1 MALDLSLTNNN
12 LKTYDF
18 IQKGNLGYSDIKK
31 IAIVI
36 NKIKIKNNPYL
47 KILSMSFNQNL
58 KGEGLDL
65 ILNVIPKSIKVLAF
79 VECGLS
85 NWGALRII
93 GYVYKIYLVENS
105 FTVNTQR
112 EFKKL
117 KIDRHYLTII
127 SGWPSKEFKEMV
139 KKNYN

>member
-1 MALDLSLTNNN
+1 MNFDMIKFLSKIFILFFTTVKFSNMSSQNPINYLVQALTEINHPKTLRLALDLSLTNNN

-65 ILNVIPKSIKVLAF
+65 ILNVIPKSTKVLAF

-85 NWGALRII
+85 N
-93 GYVYKIYLVENS
+93 
-105 FTVNTQR
+105 
-112 EFKKL
+112 
-117 KIDRHYLTII
+117 
-127 SGWPSKEFKEMV
+127 
-139 KKNYN
+139 

>member
-85 NWGALRII
+85 N
-93 GYVYKIYLVENS
+93 
-105 FTVNTQR
+105 
-112 EFKKL
+112 
-117 KIDRHYLTII
+117 
-127 SGWPSKEFKEMV
+127 
-139 KKNYN
+139 